1 MREGVVLSS
10 GLVLQ
15 FTLLL
20 FFCFS
25 KCQGGSLGEIKA
37 FMAPHISPAPS
48 ENPQPFLPV
57 LGPSPMMPLT
67 PLANGNAP
75 PLSGLCKLNFSAVD
89 TLLSITATDCWTSF
103 APYLANVVCCPQ
115 FDATLVNLIGQSSKD
130 TGMLALNLTHSKHC
144 LSDVQKI
151 LTSRGANVKLQKICS
166 IRAVNLTE
174 ASCPVISTDSFES
187 IVDSSRLLLACRKI
201 DHVSECCEQVCQNA
215 ISDAAQKIALNGMSS
230 LSEAAISTA
239 QLSQIDDCKNI
250 VLRWLASKLDPPSAN
265 TVLRGLTNCKINKAC
280 PLVFPNITHVVEE
293 CGEVIRNQTA
303 CCKAMGIYVS
313 KLQQQSFITN
323 VQALNCAAFLGMK
336 LQKAN
341 VSKNIYNL
349 CHINIKAFSLQVG
362 SQEYGCLLP
371 SLPSDATYDKTTG
384 VSFVCDLN
392 DNIAAPWPSLSSKY
406 VSFCNRTT
414 KLPAVPKATSAQKG
428 VYNQKW
434 KVPFSI
440 TIMSVIQMLL
450 L

>member
-1 MREGVVLSS
+1 MREGVLSW

-15 FTLLL
+15 FTLQL
-20 FFCFS
+20 FLCFS
-25 KCQGGSLGEIKA
+25 KCHGGSLGEISA
-37 FMAPHISPAPS
+37 LMAPHISPIPS
-48 ENPQPFLPV
+48 ENPEPFLPV

-67 PLANGNAP
+67 PLANGNVP
-75 PLSGLCKLNFSAVD
+75 VLSGLCKLNFSAVD
-89 TLLSITATDCWTSF
+89 TLLTITATDCWTSF

-115 FDATLVNLIGQSSKD
+115 FDATLVTLIGQSSKD
-130 TGMLALNLTHSKHC
+130 SGMLALNLTHSKQC
-144 LSDVQKI
+144 LSDVEKI
-151 LTSRGANVKLQKICS
+151 LTSRGANVRLQKICS
-166 IRAVNLTE
+166 IRAANLTE

-201 DHVSECCEQVCQNA
+201 DHVNECCEQVCQNA

-230 LSEAAISTA
+230 LSGGSVSGE

-265 TVLRGLTNCKINKAC
+265 SVLRGLANCKINKAC
-280 PLVFPNITHVVEE
+280 PLVLPNITHVVQE
-293 CGEVIRNQTA
+293 CGEVIRNQTT
-303 CCKAMGIYVS
+303 CCKAMEIYVS
-313 KLQQQSFITN
+313 KLQEQSFITN

-349 CHINIKAFSLQVG
+349 CHINIKDFSLQVG

-371 SLPSDATYDKTTG
+371 SLPSDATYDRTTG
-384 VSFVCDLN
+384 VSFICDLN
-392 DNIAAPWPSLSSKY
+392 DNIAAPWPSPSSEY
-406 VSFCNRTT
+406 VSTCNKTT

-428 VYNQKW
+428 LHNQKW
-434 KVPFSI
+434 KVPLFI
-440 TIMSVIQMLL
+440 TIMSVIKMLL